1 MSVLFLYDTEST
13 DLKNPEPVEVARVK
27 ITECDNTV
35 LIGKVKS
42 SHVNPEAH
50 ISYGAMGVHG
60 ITPEMVAKAPVWTLV
75 KDKYMPSDEDC
86 FVGSH
91 NWKFDSKVLG
101 EDYDGFKSICTLELA
116 RKLIDK
122 SECDS
127 HTNMALYYYLGL
139 HKTVGFPEGKPH
151 GAAFDVQI
159 TANILVELMKRFS
172 LTLQD
177 CYDIVNEIKEADKPF
192 ICPFPKHKGKT
203 WEQVLVDDSRYVD
216 WVLENNKLYDKTEHD
231 KLRKLVK
238 RC

>member
-13 DLKNPEPVEVARVK
+13 DLKNPEPVEVARIK
-27 ITECDNTV
+27 ITEYDDTL

-42 SHVNPEAH
+42 SCVNPEAP
-50 ISYGAMGVHG
+50 ISYGAMGIHG
-60 ITPEMVAKAPVWTLV
+60 ITPEMVAKAPVWTSVQHNYL
-75 KDKYMPSDEDC
+75 PLEDGC

-91 NWKFDSKVLG
+91 NWKFDVKVLG
-101 EDYDGFKSICTLELA
+101 EEFGRFKSICTLELA

-139 HKTVGFPEGKPH
+139 YKTIGFPEGKPH

-177 CYDIVNEIKEADKPF
+177 CYDIVSGIKEVDKPF

-231 KLRKLVK
+231 KLCKLMK
-238 RC
+238 GC